1 MTGAIISIIDESNPS
16 LLRRIAMND
25 PYVKSL
31 LSEHERILLVT
42 RQHWFIL
49 LNAILV
55 EIVLAVLIVAGVI
68 LATTVFVFPLA
79 ILGLFLLIIPIVSFV
94 YDFMV
99 WSNRKY
105 IVTNR
110 RVMQI
115 AGIFNKNVTDSSLEK
130 VNDVKME
137 QSFLGRLFGFGD
149 IEILTA
155 SEMGA
160 NLFKTIGD
168 PIHFKTA
175 MLNAKEE
182 LERYG
187 EPIDAKDESD
197 IPALI
202 TQLDELRKKGILTE
216 IEFQQ
221 KKNELLAKM

>member
-1 MTGAIISIIDESNPS
+1 
-16 LLRRIAMND
+16 MND

-49 LNAILV
+49 MNAVLV
-55 EIVLAVLIVAGVI
+55 EIILAVLIVAGVI
-68 LATTVFVFPLA
+68 LATTVFALPMA
-79 ILGLFLLIIPIVSFV
+79 IIGLFLLVIPIVSFV
-94 YDFMV
+94 YDFLG

-115 AGIFNKNVTDSSLEK
+115 AGIYNKNVTDSSLEK

-137 QSFLGRLFGFGD
+137 QSFWGRILGFGD

-168 PIHFKTA
+168 PIRFKTA
-175 MLNAKEE
+175 MLNAKEG

-187 EPIDAKDESD
+187 EPLYEKDEDD
-197 IPALI
+197 IPTLI
-202 TQLDELRKKGILTE
+202 SKLDDLRRKGIITD